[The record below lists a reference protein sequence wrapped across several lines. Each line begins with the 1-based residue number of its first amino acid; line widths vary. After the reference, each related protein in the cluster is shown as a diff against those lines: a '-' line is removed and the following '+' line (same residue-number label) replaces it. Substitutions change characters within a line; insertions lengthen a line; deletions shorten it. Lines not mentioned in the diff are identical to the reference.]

1 MTIQIATATRQA
13 ACDGAVDQVDVG
25 STNAQG
31 RLRIYSGSK
40 PASANDAATGSLL
53 AEVNLANP
61 SFGAANSSGV
71 ATLLGVPLA
80 TVGLPAAGAGTAA
93 GYFRIVNRNVNA
105 VLQGNV
111 ATSASDLI
119 VNTTTISEN
128 VSFEILSGTV
138 TMPSG
143 E

>member
-1 MTIQIATATRQA
+1 VTIQIAAATRNA
-13 ACDGAVDQVDVG
+13 AADAVVDRTDVG
-25 STNAQG
+25 TTNAQG
-31 RLRIYSGSK
+31 RLRLYSGSK
-40 PASANDAATGSLL
+40 PASANTGATGTLL

-61 SFGAANSSGV
+61 AFGAASSGV

-93 GYFRIVNRNVNA
+93 GYFRIVDRDGNA

-111 ATSASDLI
+111 ATSASDLV

>member
-1 MTIQIATATRQA
+1 MTIQIATAARNA
-13 ACDGAVDQVDVG
+13 AGDGVVDRVDVG

-40 PASANDAATGSLL
+40 PASANTAPTGTLL

-61 SFGAANSSGV
+61 AFGAASAGA
-71 ATLLGVPLA
+71 ATLLGTPLS

-93 GYFRIVNRNVNA
+93 GYFRIVDRDGNA
-105 VLQGNV
+105 VFQGNI
-111 ATSASDLI
+111 ATSGSDLN

-128 VSFEILSGTV
+128 VSFEVLSGTV